1 MTYTITEINNMN
13 KLNYDFYTV
22 IDNVRLIDDSEILND
37 IIVKDAIKRYNEG
50 KRSNH
55 SQYVKLQ
62 ENEIFV
68 QCPVTG
74 GRYGNLT
81 CFYVSQYSN
90 IIRKRKCKGN
100 NEYYVIVEGHYDKGR
115 GYRRIVIKN
124 NKRIFASRL
133 VALTW
138 LNLPEGETYDNIQLE
153 NIQVHHRD
161 EIKSNKKSLKTI
173 NKENKHR
180 DRARNL
186 YFELKGSH
194 KMIHKLNGIPI
205 SFTTLNGEMSKR
217 PINIHTLEEKCR
229 YLEINPDKVY
239 EQINQV
245 LKEADKA
252 DKADKIKIDEVFE
265 IDEVAKVTEVNDDYL
280 HFEIELDEQRPVYDK
295 ETGKIKLQTFMIVF
309 DRKRKKRKR

>member
-22 IDNVRLIDDSEILND
+22 INNVRLIDDSEILND
-37 IIVKDAIKRYNEG
+37 IIVKNAVKRYNEG
-50 KRSNH
+50 KSGNH
-55 SQYVKLQ
+55 SKYVKLQ

-81 CFYVSQYSN
+81 CYYVSQYGN
-90 IIRKRKCKGN
+90 IIRKKINSQG
-100 NEYYVIVEGHYDKGR
+100 EYYKMMNGWFLPK
-115 GYRRIVIKN
+115 GYRCIDI
-124 NKRIFASRL
+124 NKGSKIILVSRL

-138 LNLPEGETYDNIQLE
+138 LNLPDGETYDNIQLE

-161 EIKSNKKSLKTI
+161 EIKSNKKHLKTI
-173 NKENKHR
+173 NAENKFR
-180 DRARNL
+180 DRANNL

-194 KMIHKLNGIPI
+194 RMIHKLNGTPI
-205 SFTTLNGEMSKR
+205 SFTTLNGEISKR

-280 HFEIELDEQRPVYDK
+280 HFEIELDEQRPVYDAK
-295 ETGKIKLQTFMIVF
+295 NGKIKLQTFMIAF

>member
-74 GRYGNLT
+74 GQYGNLT
-81 CFYVSQYSN
+81 CFYVSQYGN
-90 IIRKRKCKGN
+90 IIRNRSNGHSK
-100 NEYYVIVEGHYDKGR
+100 YYTIVNGYQNDDS
-115 GYRRIVIKN
+115 GYRRVVIKG

-161 EIKSNKKSLKTI
+161 KIKSNKKHLKTI
-173 NKENKHR
+173 NAENKLK
-180 DRARNL
+180 DKARNL

-205 SFTTLNGEMSKR
+205 SFTTMNGEMSKK

-245 LKEADKA
+245 MKEA

>member
-74 GRYGNLT
+74 GQYGNLT
-81 CFYVSQYSN
+81 CFYVSQYGN
-90 IIRKRKCKGN
+90 IIRNRSNGHSK
-100 NEYYVIVEGHYDKGR
+100 YYTIVNGYQNDDS
-115 GYRRIVIKN
+115 GYRRVVIKG

-161 EIKSNKKSLKTI
+161 KIKSNKKHLKTI
-173 NKENKHR
+173 NAENKLK
-180 DRARNL
+180 DKARNL

-205 SFTTLNGEMSKR
+205 SFTTMNGEMSKK

-245 LKEADKA
+245 LKEA

-280 HFEIELDEQRPVYDK
+280 HFEIELDEQRPVYDE